1 MQEEHLALLLSHEL
15 AHYLLEHQPLRLA
28 KDFLV
33 NDLYRRLFRFK
44 PGYTELH
51 DPIKDEFRAKVSN
64 KQRHSC
70 FYP

>member
-1 MQEEHLALLLSHEL
+1 
-15 AHYLLEHQPLRLA
+15 
-28 KDFLV
+28 V

-51 DPIKDEFRAKVSN
+51 DPIRDEFRAKVSN